1 MPRPPLP
8 AAERR
13 SEVLQLRLR
22 VDEREQMDAGAEL
35 AGEPVT
41 EFIRNAGLE
50 RAERLQKEASK
61 KAKPRR

>member
-8 AAERR
+8 PDERR

-22 VDEREQMDAGAEL
+22 VDEREQMDIGAAL

-41 EFIRNAGLE
+41 EFVRNAGLE
-50 RAERLQKEASK
+50 RAERLQQESSRKPK
-61 KAKPRR
+61 KRR